1 MKKLRDMSCDEL
13 SALLQALAAEPIF
26 ASRERLLVLLNE
38 PDSTQNRER
47 LETEF
52 REFFCGYENLALW
65 LEEYEEDPLEG
76 LGLRAPVAKKL
87 KRHREYILANR
98 KTTLEE
104 RMVRRMG
111 GYLKSDPM
119 PEKKIAELPRGAY
132 RELLHRLVNQEL
144 FIVHAKVT
152 LLLKKNMPSQKLG
165 ETFREFSLRM
175 NSWNSHWRTT
185 TTIRMR
191 D

>member
-13 SALLQALAAEPIF
+13 SALLQTLAAEPIF

-76 LGLRAPVAKKL
+76 L
-87 KRHREYILANR
+87 
-98 KTTLEE
+98 
-104 RMVRRMG
+104 
-111 GYLKSDPM
+111 D
-119 PEKKIAELPRGAY
+119 
-132 RELLHRLVNQEL
+132 
-144 FIVHAKVT
+144 VHAQ
-152 LLLKKNMPSQKLG
+152 LLRS
-165 ETFREFSLRM
+165 
-175 NSWNSHWRTT
+175 
-185 TTIRMR
+185 
-191 D
+191 